1 MQVSIKRGCQPSW
14 SLAIFNFFFSA
25 KPLGFFTTALQG
37 DCVEKK
43 NYNRSCNK
51 KAAGCYANDCDLLL
65 AFLSALLLR
74 RTPT

>member
-1 MQVSIKRGCQPSW
+1 M
-14 SLAIFNFFFSA
+14 AIFNFFFSA

-51 KAAGCYANDCDLLL
+51 KAVGC
-65 AFLSALLLR
+65 LR
-74 RTPT
+74 QRL